1 MKHDKW
7 VMNVL
12 LIALGMIGLAACDW
26 ANQFND
32 SPTDHI
38 FREEEA
44 HLTDDASSP
53 FCDFSIDHSFLRE
66 ENDSIAALINRSIQR
81 EWFGDDYAS
90 LAPEA
95 AVDSFMH
102 VYIRDYRKEVGPL
115 YLAEKAKASSEEEI
129 PAWYHQTYSL
139 VTFIEEGHSGTIN
152 ASANYFVDL
161 AGAHPSQ
168 WSRWMNFDFVSGKHL
183 TKEEVFLPSAKADIE
198 SILLERLIRLQAQL
212 HPEEKVTSL
221 EDLQQLGFLQ
231 YTNMYIPD
239 NFLLG
244 KNEVLFLF
252 NRYDIAPYAAGETI
266 IRLSYEEIG
275 PYLKL

>member
-7 VMNVL
+7 VMNLL

-81 EWFGDDYAS
+81 EWFGNDYAS

-221 EDLQQLGFLQ
+221 EDLQLLGFLQ

-275 PYLKL
+275 PYLKH